1 MSTKPIDPLSLCVN
15 ANAIADGL
23 DEYAE
28 LKTDSAANPDYL
40 TANWDAWR
48 QRLTRWA
55 ENEVQAA
62 KTIRALVGAFDRL
75 VQAIREHRDQ
85 RGDDRCWEDDAKLYA
100 VLGEGDGE
108 AETALPQKA
117 EFLKSCERF
126 YEQRQCPATAG
137 QRKGMTIAQ
146 LEAEVERL
154 REYEWMYKDLCK

>member
-1 MSTKPIDPLSLCVN
+1 MSSDTQNTWTLDGKWTPELLAECH
-15 ANAIADGL
+15 ALAQGIARIAVEGEQPHL
-23 DEYAE
+23 AHF
-28 LKTDSAANPDYL
+28 AAM
-40 TANWDAWR
+40 ADA
-48 QRLTRWA
+48 LA
-55 ENEVQAA
+55 NEVERLQA
-62 KTIRALVGAFDRL
+62 G
-75 VQAIREHRDQ
+75 IREHRDQ
-85 RGDDRCWEDDAKLYA
+85 RGDDRCWEDDARLYA

-108 AETALPQKA
+108 ADSALPPKA